1 MLVDLP
7 GNEFL
12 SHYSLVGGVMACLL
26 SAIGIANAQLRG
38 QSQLSCA
45 FYNRL
50 EQQCNCNG
58 TDGYFIAYGLRYCER
73 FLKSTGW
80 TPAGTKWRDQ
90 TLICLQQ
97 SLSPALPQ
105 GPSAACDCQN
115 ARNIAWQTHVR
126 CYTEASASV
135 CRLPLSDLLK
145 IYSIIDAPDLLSPYG
160 FSQVLAIAKTCLRE
174 QR

>member
-1 MLVDLP
+1 
-7 GNEFL
+7 
-12 SHYSLVGGVMACLL
+12 
-26 SAIGIANAQLRG
+26 
-38 QSQLSCA
+38 
-45 FYNRL
+45 
-50 EQQCNCNG
+50 
-58 TDGYFIAYGLRYCER
+58 
-73 FLKSTGW
+73 
-80 TPAGTKWRDQ
+80 
-90 TLICLQQ
+90 
-97 SLSPALPQ
+97 LPQ

>member
-1 MLVDLP
+1 
-7 GNEFL
+7 
-12 SHYSLVGGVMACLL
+12 MACLL